1 MTSSRTRKPAPKR
14 RRTTSKKKKTSRFS
28 IGLSISRVLIFL
40 ALIVF
45 FFISIGA
52 AGYVIFFRVV
62 VAAELAH
69 GHTTPRVAII
79 IDDMG
84 HERELG
90 ARLAR
95 LDLNLS
101 FSFLPHS
108 PHLEELK
115 SLVRERGRTVLLHL
129 PLEPIDPTK
138 NPGPGA
144 IYLDEHSGTIADLF
158 KENLAQVPQADGVN
172 NHMGSKFTRDQRAMS
187 ILAEQLLD
195 HQLFFIDSYTTPDS
209 IAMATVAE
217 IGVPTA
223 RGHLFLDTVQQKQ
236 AVCDQLNELVKLA
249 QRRQFAIGIGHPYE
263 VTVEALQDCAP
274 DILKSIELVGADEL
288 VEIQNGGGK

>member
-1 MTSSRTRKPAPKR
+1 MTSPRTRKPAPKR
-14 RRTTSKKKKTSRFS
+14 RRATRKKKSSSRFS
-28 IGLSISRVLIFL
+28 VGLSFSRILIVL
-40 ALIVF
+40 ALVVL

-69 GHTTPRVAII
+69 GHAIPKVAII

-90 ARLAR
+90 ARLAA

-108 PHLEELK
+108 PYLEELE
-115 SLVRERGRTVLLHL
+115 SQIRARGRTVMLHL
-129 PLEPIDPTK
+129 PLEPIDSTN

-144 IYLDEHSGTIADLF
+144 LYLDEHSGSIAALF
-158 KENLAQVPQADGVN
+158 EENLAQLPQVEGVN
-172 NHMGSKFTRDQRAMS
+172 NHMGSKFTRDERAMS
-187 ILAEQLLD
+187 ILAEQLLN
-195 HQLFFIDSYTTPDS
+195 HGLFFIDSYTIPDS
-209 IAMATVAE
+209 IGMATVAE
-217 IGVPTA
+217 YGVPSA

-236 AVCDQLNELVKLA
+236 AVCDRLNDLA
-249 QRRQFAIGIGHPYE
+249 GLAHRRGFAIGIGHPYE
-263 VTVEALQDCAP
+263 VTVEALLDCAP
-274 DILKSIELVGADEL
+274 DILESVELVGAGEL
-288 VEIQNGGGK
+288 VQIQQGGDK

>member
-1 MTSSRTRKPAPKR
+1 MTSPRTKKQAPKKR
-14 RRTTSKKKKTSRFS
+14 RAPRKKKKTSRFS
-28 IGLSISRVLIFL
+28 FGPSISRIVLFL
-40 ALIVF
+40 ALILF
-45 FFISIGA
+45 FFISIGT

-69 GHTTPRVAII
+69 GHATPKVAII

-90 ARLAR
+90 ARLAA

-101 FSFLPHS
+101 YSFLPHA
-108 PHLEELK
+108 PYLEELE
-115 SLVRERGRTVLLHL
+115 SLVRERGRTVMLHL

-158 KENLAQVPQADGVN
+158 KENLAQLPQADGVN
-172 NHMGSKFTRDQRAMS
+172 NHMGSKFTRDERAMS
-187 ILAEQLLD
+187 ILAEQLLGQ
-195 HQLFFIDSYTTPDS
+195 HLFFIDSYTTPDS
-209 IAMATVAE
+209 IAMATVARK
-217 IGVPTA
+217 GVPTA
-223 RGHLFLDTVQQKQ
+223 RGHMFIDTVQQKQ
-236 AVCDQLNELVKLA
+236 VVCDRLNDLVALA
-249 QRRQFAIGIGHPYE
+249 HRQQFAIGIGHPYQ

-274 DILKSIELVGADEL
+274 AIFESIELVGAGEL
-288 VEIQNGGGK
+288 VQIQNGEGK